1 MLFCVEFDTI
11 LKMKQNYNTIFY
23 IFSLILLL
31 NTTCCNL
38 KAATTQ
44 VTTRSTAKVAAYFQ
58 EDCETAIIKE
68 INLARKE
75 IQLAMYT
82 FTKPSIYKALA
93 KAQRRRVK
101 VEVKYDA
108 EVGEW
113 EGMQK
118 AIVYMEK
125 AGIICT
131 EIVPIKGETG
141 KMHNKYI
148 IADQKVVITGS
159 YNYTTAATILNYE
172 NIVVIY
178 SSQIAKKFYQNFTEI
193 K

>member
-1 MLFCVEFDTI
+1 
-11 LKMKQNYNTIFY
+11 MKQNYNIIFY
-23 IFSLILLL
+23 IFSLILLV

-38 KAATTQ
+38 YAATTQ
-44 VTTRSTAKVAAYFQ
+44 ISTKATAKVAAYFQ
-58 EDCETAIIKE
+58 DDCETAVIKE
-68 INLARKE
+68 INSARKE

-108 EVGEW
+108 EVAEW
-113 EGMQK
+113 ESMQN
-118 AIVYMEK
+118 AIIYMK
-125 AGIICT
+125 NAGITCT
-131 EIVPIKGETG
+131 EIVPIKGKTG
-141 KMHNKYI
+141 KMHNKYLI
-148 IADQKVVITGS
+148 VDQKVVITGS